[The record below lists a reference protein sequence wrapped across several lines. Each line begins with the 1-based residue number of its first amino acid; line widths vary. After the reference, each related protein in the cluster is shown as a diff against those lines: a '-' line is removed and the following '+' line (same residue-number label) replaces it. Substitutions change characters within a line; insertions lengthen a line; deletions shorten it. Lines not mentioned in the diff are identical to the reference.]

1 MKNFFLNH
9 LVYTSSNLK
18 KILILL
24 VINILGISTI
34 LGIPVVVIFDL
45 AFIYYNLNR
54 IFKNQGG
61 IGFLLKI
68 NDILWLFLLLAI
80 VFLLCEQLFNK

>member
-80 VFLLCEQLFNK
+80 IFFIVRAIV

>member
-1 MKNFFLNH
+1 LKNFFLNH

-80 VFLLCEQLFNK
+80 VFFIVRAIV

>member
-1 MKNFFLNH
+1 MKELFLNH

-24 VINILGISTI
+24 IVNILGISTI

-61 IGFLLKI
+61 VGFLLKI
-68 NDILWLFLLLAI
+68 NDILWLFLLLVIILFI
-80 VFLLCEQLFNK
+80 VQAFI

>member
-80 VFLLCEQLFNK
+80 VFFIVRAIV

>member
-68 NDILWLFLLLAI
+68 NDILWSFLLLAI
-80 VFLLCEQLFNK
+80 VFFIVRAIV

>member
-1 MKNFFLNH
+1 LKNFFLNH

-80 VFLLCEQLFNK
+80 IFFIVRAIV

>member
-80 VFLLCEQLFNK
+80 VFFIMRAIV